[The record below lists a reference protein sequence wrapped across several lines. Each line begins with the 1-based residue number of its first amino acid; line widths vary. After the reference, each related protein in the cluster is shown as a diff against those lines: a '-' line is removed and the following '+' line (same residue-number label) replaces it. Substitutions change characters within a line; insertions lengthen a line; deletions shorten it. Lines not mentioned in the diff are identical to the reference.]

1 MKFSIKDLVTFT
13 EEIFNG
19 KLHVLCRV
27 WACFRIFHELL
38 AIFRVLPNI
47 LSVSQ
52 KAPSYM
58 DDLVLN
64 KHQVFLLQFILWW
77 WKVIA
82 NNDNN
87 KKRRAKSVISLD
99 FLVINFREKWFVYIW
114 NHFHC
119 MKTVRIRSLF
129 GGCIFPYSEFVQSK
143 YGII

>member
-99 FLVINFREKWFVYIW
+99 FLVINFRENDLYTYEIIFIAWKLSEYGVYLEAVYFRVQ
-114 NHFHC
+114 NLF
-119 MKTVRIRSLF
+119 SLNT
-129 GGCIFPYSEFVQSK
+129 E
-143 YGII
+143 